1 MSFASPPRQPANGQ
15 RGIVLAAA
23 LLFILLSSVLVLTL
37 MLTTVGERSQS
48 SNVQTAKLAL
58 YAADAGVR
66 TQQQLLANLAKV
78 KMDSCKT
85 AWIAAGSNP
94 AQPIVTAP
102 DQMFPVGVLGAP
114 NAAASSNPPFAAN
127 ASIQFSSADV
137 GPQSQSFNYIFTIQS
152 TGTVQTTGKRSVQST
167 GSLRMSATR
176 GSFSDYLLLTD
187 QFVTAAGDLMWFTSS
202 TNFDGRV
209 HTNAGFKFAYQP
221 TFQDE
226 VTQVG
231 VNATFYNDGNGN
243 VVANAANNGT
253 VDVPNFFGGYLRG
266 QAAIPLPANGGQQE
280 GAALG
285 LTLAP
290 GASRTSTDYQNKL
303 GSANPP
309 NGIYV
314 LNNGV
319 SMTGGLYV
327 KGNADLVKVWA
338 DTLLNKQ
345 YYQITQGGTQRTIRV
360 DPVTSTT
367 QVWNNL
373 TMSGLPAATYL
384 GMPNG
389 VMYSTGGIS
398 DLRGPD
404 RTLGYV
410 NPAIAEYQHILVAAS
425 GDVVVQGDLTCDNYY
440 NNNNVLGI
448 YSAAGAVR
456 IGTSAPNN
464 LDLDAFVMACGT
476 SNGEFRVDNHDTG
489 SPRGSVNLRGGCVS
503 KYYGAFYTFD
513 VNGALAT
520 GYARNWHYDRRGL
533 VPPAYPSTL
542 IFRVDTPTAR
552 TVVWKEI

>member
-78 KMDSCKT
+78 KMDSCLAT
-85 AWIAAGSNP
+85 WVAAGSNP

-102 DQMFPVGVLGAP
+102 DQMFPVGALGGTNVAS
-114 NAAASSNPPFAAN
+114 SSNPPFAAN
-127 ASIQFSSADV
+127 ASIQYSSGDV
-137 GPQSQSFNYIFTIQS
+137 GPQSQSFNYMYTIQS
-152 TGTVQTTGKRSVQST
+152 TGTVMTTGKRSVQST

-187 QFVTAAGDLMWFTSS
+187 QFVTAAGDLMWFTSA

-209 HTNAGFKFAYQP
+209 HTNAAFKFAYQP

-285 LTLAP
+285 LALAQGTQP
-290 GASRTSTDYQNKL
+290 TSTQIDNQL
-303 GSANPP
+303 GGPQP
-309 NGIYV
+309 NGVYLPNNGLALVGGIYV
-314 LNNGV
+314 K
-319 SMTGGLYV
+319 GG
-327 KGNADLVKVWA
+327 ADLVKMWA

-345 YYQITQGGTQRTIRV
+345 YYQITQGGTQRSIQV

-389 VMYSTGGIS
+389 VLYSTAGIS

-410 NPAIAEYQHILVAAS
+410 NPAIAENQRILVAAS
-425 GDVVVQGDLTCDNYY
+425 GDVVIQGDLTCDNYY
-440 NNNNVLGI
+440 NKDNVLGI

-464 LDLDAFVMACGT
+464 LDVDAFVMACGT

-542 IFRVDTPTAR
+542 QFRVDTPTAR
-552 TVVWKEI
+552 TVAWKEI